1 MLENNPVQENLN
13 KVERTVAGLQTRPPL
28 QNLNYENIPQP
39 VLSQPSN
46 PQLVKLYFSEIF
58 DFMHLT
64 EDSFQVKSDYFLLQS
79 EINHTS
85 RAFLLDWLVTVHSK
99 FRLLQETLYIT
110 VNLID
115 RYLAKR
121 MVTKKQLQLV
131 GITAMFIAA
140 KYEEI
145 YPPNAKDFLLVTEGV
160 YTKVHLVKMEIDML
174 KVMNFQITF
183 PTPWRFLEKYPELHV
198 NPLALLAEYI
208 LELGLIEFIV
218 TKYKPSTQAAA
229 VLYLSNLIQNKTQL
243 WKLETFPDPLIQDCV
258 KDFQKIFKSSQ
269 SHPLTSVR
277 EKYLKKKL
285 DIPRLEQDI

>member
-1 MLENNPVQENLN
+1 MLENNPVQENPT
-13 KVERTVAGLQTRPPL
+13 KVEKPVSGLQTRPPL
-28 QNLNYENIPQP
+28 QSLNYENIPQP
-39 VLSQPSN
+39 VASQPSN
-46 PQLVKLYFSEIF
+46 PQLVRLYFSEIF
-58 DFMHLT
+58 DFMQST
-64 EDSFQVKSDYFLLQS
+64 EDLFQVKSDYFLLQS

-115 RYLAKR
+115 RYLSKR

-131 GITAMFIAA
+131 GVTALFIAA

-145 YPPNAKDFLLVTEGV
+145 YPPNAKDFLTTTEGV
-160 YTKVHLVKMEIDML
+160 YTKMHLVKMEVDML

-198 NPLALLAEYI
+198 NPSALLAEYI
-208 LELGLIEFIV
+208 LELGQIEFVIA
-218 TKYKPSTQAAA
+218 KYKPSTQAAA
-229 VLYLSNLIQNKTQL
+229 CLYLSNLLTNKTQL
-243 WKLETFPDPLIQDCV
+243 WNLDTFPDSQIQDCI
-258 KDFQKIFKSSQ
+258 KDFQKILKSSQ

-285 DIPRLEQDI
+285 DIPKIEQDL